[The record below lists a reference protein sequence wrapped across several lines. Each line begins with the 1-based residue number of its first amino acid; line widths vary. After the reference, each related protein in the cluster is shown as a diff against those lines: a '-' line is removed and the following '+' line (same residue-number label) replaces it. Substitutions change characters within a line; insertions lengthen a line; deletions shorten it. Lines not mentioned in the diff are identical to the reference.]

1 MELNM
6 KILMVY
12 PSHSWYMRIYRK
24 IKKIPNSSLGTKHGI
39 GYIINYAKSNDEIV
53 DFLEL
58 ESVSWKEFKRIVKN
72 YDIVGYSIIS
82 MNYIIAM
89 KAIKINKE
97 ENPNVTIIVGGGGSI
112 LQFLLKNMKTTI

>member
-89 KAIKINKE
+89 KAIKINKK
-97 ENPNVTIIVGGGGSI
+97 ENPNVTIIVGGSI